1 VSDTSGALQRTESK
15 RRRRELIAVAIAAA
29 TLVAFVLMQTEL
41 PPLSSHTSLI
51 SNLVVILLFDLSFL
65 LLGLMLLLVG
75 RNLAKAIFERR
86 RGLIGSKL
94 QARLVFGFIAVAIV
108 PSAFLLYVAGAFLHA
123 DIDSW
128 FDPEYGRMLDDSF
141 EIAKVYYL
149 NSANNAAHFARI
161 LSDKITNR
169 DLLAPANHA
178 KLRTFIEQA
187 QQEYNLG
194 TVEVFSA
201 DRKLWMFELSP
212 STPTGIGVS
221 PDSALLRETL
231 KGHGV
236 TRADR
241 FGKSD
246 VIRGSAPIFSASDSD
261 DVAGA
266 IVVDYYLPKSLA
278 ARAAG
283 ISQAVQAY
291 FQLRILH
298 QPIMH
303 SYMLALVL
311 IGLAV
316 VLLASW
322 FGIYLARELS
332 GPIKSLAEGTQA
344 LAAGNLNYEI
354 APVGDDEISH
364 LVESFNRMTSD
375 LRKSRAELERRRRY
389 TETLLLNVSA
399 GVVGLDREGRI
410 SAINPCAE
418 RMLGLHATD
427 VLGREYSECF
437 DPHLRRSLDDIFA
450 GAVRLREARCALKL
464 EIGGAET
471 ELMVTASRLDEEDG
485 ADDGPDLGTV
495 LFFEDVSQIAK
506 IERMEA
512 WREVARRIAHEI
524 KNPLTPIQ
532 LSAERLRRQFSR
544 RDAVALGPA
553 LPPADHRLE
562 ALFSPY
568 VELVDECTRTIIGE
582 VDDLKRL
589 VDEFSAFARMP
600 QLNPV
605 PGNLNTLV
613 EETVTTFREA
623 HREVL
628 FELELEPALPIIALD
643 REALKRALV
652 NLLDNAVAATKAN
665 GHDGAGP
672 QIMASTALDLARGV
686 VTLEIADN
694 GIGINPRIRPR
705 IFEPYFS
712 TRQGGTGLGLAIV
725 ATIVT
730 DHHGFVR
737 VRENEPRGS
746 RFQLEFPV
754 KEQQSAKISA

>member
-1 VSDTSGALQRTESK
+1 VSDRSSALERTEGK
-15 RRRRELIAVAIAAA
+15 RRRRELIAVAVATV

-41 PPLSSHTSLI
+41 PPLSSHTSLL

-86 RGLIGSKL
+86 RGLIGAKL
-94 QARLVFGFIAVAIV
+94 QARLVFGFTAVAIV
-108 PSAFLLYVAGAFLHA
+108 PSAFLLYVAGSFLRS
-123 DIDSW
+123 DINSW
-128 FDPEYGRMLDDSF
+128 FDPEYERMLDNSF

-149 NSANNAAHFARI
+149 NSANNAAHCARI
-161 LSDKITNR
+161 LSGKITSGN
-169 DLLAPANHA
+169 LLAPANHS
-178 KLRTFIEQA
+178 KLRALIEQA
-187 QQEYNLG
+187 QQDYNLG

-201 DRKLWMFELSP
+201 DRKLLMFELSP

-221 PDSALLRETL
+221 PHSALLRETL
-231 KGHGV
+231 KGRAL

-241 FGKSD
+241 FGASD

-278 ARAAG
+278 ARAAA

-303 SYMLALVL
+303 SYILALAL

-316 VLLASW
+316 VLLGSW
-322 FGIYLARELS
+322 FGIYLARELT
-332 GPIKSLAEGTQA
+332 GPIKMLAEGTHA

-354 APVGDDEISH
+354 PPVGDDEIAH
-364 LVESFNRMTSD
+364 LVQSFNRMTSD
-375 LRKSRAELERRRRY
+375 LRNSRAELERRRRY
-389 TETLLLNVSA
+389 TETLLRNVSA
-399 GVVGLDREGRI
+399 GVVGLDAQGRI

-418 RMLGLHATD
+418 RMLGLRAAN
-427 VLGREYSECF
+427 VLGREYNQCF
-437 DPHLRRSLDDIFA
+437 APHLRRSLDEIFA
-450 GAVRLREARCALKL
+450 SAVRPREVRRALKV
-464 EIGGAET
+464 EVGGTET
-471 ELMVTASRLDEEDG
+471 ELMLTVSRLDEDESAPG
-485 ADDGPDLGTV
+485 GQDLGTV

-544 RDAVALGPA
+544 RGRGPET
-553 LPPADHRLE
+553 PASVDNQLDGQTNSYSQ
-562 ALFSPY
+562 L
-568 VELVDECTRTIIGE
+568 VEECTRTIIAE

-589 VDEFSAFARMP
+589 VSEFSAFARMP
-600 QLNPV
+600 QLNLV
-605 PGNLNTLV
+605 PGNLNTVV
-613 EETVTTFREA
+613 EETVSTFREA
-623 HREVL
+623 HRDVL
-628 FELELEPALPIIALD
+628 FEAELQPGLPLIDID
-643 REALKRALV
+643 REALKRALI
-652 NLLDNAVAATKAN
+652 NLLDNAVAAVKPGWLN
-665 GHDGAGP
+665 GNAAQIVVRTSLDAAAGLV
-672 QIMASTALDLARGV
+672 M
-686 VTLEIADN
+686 LEVADN
-694 GIGINPRIRPR
+694 GTGIDPRIRAR

-712 TRQGGTGLGLAIV
+712 TRPGGTGLGLAIV

-730 DHHGFVR
+730 DHHGFIR
-737 VRENEPRGS
+737 VRDNHPRGS
-746 RFQLEFPV
+746 RFQLEFPIKKDEFRMV
-754 KEQQSAKISA
+754 SA